1 MDYVTSL
8 QGNTTPLKKLYQI
21 GEAMANVGVP
31 VLVGGSN
38 NEGIALAGTAAAVD
52 LMGVTV
58 DAQATLVTAQQS
70 DNSDPRREVTVI
82 VDPSAIYKAKLTQG
96 SAEDT
101 ALTLFDV
108 TTASSDG
115 LVVTTGDEWSSP
127 TYDEGTLWG
136 YDGAN
141 VGIVRKITSVSSTA
155 ATMIVAL
162 PNDTVV
168 GDNFMRAPFNP
179 GEAQFVQL
187 STLLTQI
194 DASVAVD
201 TDNNNFRVLEILA
214 RDQTRDGRNN
224 SFALIVGYDSM
235 WAAGASV

>member
-31 VLVGGSN
+31 VVVGGSN
-38 NEGIALAGTAAAVD
+38 NEGIALAATTTAVD

-58 DAQATLVTAQQS
+58 DAQAALVTAQQS
-70 DNSDPRREVTVI
+70 DNSDPAREVTVI
-82 VDPSAIYKAKLTQG
+82 VDPSAVFKAKLTQG
-96 SAEDT
+96 STEDT

-115 LVVTTGDEWSSP
+115 LTVTTGDAWDSP
-127 TYDEGTLWG
+127 TYDEGALWG
-136 YDGAN
+136 FDGAN
-141 VGIVRKITSVSSTA
+141 VGILRKITGVDGSA
-155 ATMIVAL
+155 ATVLVAL
-162 PNDTVV
+162 PNDTIV
-168 GDNFMRAPFNP
+168 GDNFMRAPFMP

-187 STLLTQI
+187 SALLTQI
-194 DASVAVD
+194 DVSVQVD
-201 TDNNNFRVLEILA
+201 TDNNNFRVLELLT
-214 RDQTRDGRNN
+214 RDQTQDGRNN